1 MKLFRALVSWLLVAA
16 VALGA
21 GGALMTG
28 WILVRAQPQRT
39 GTLHVTG
46 LADTVTVRRDD
57 NGFVH
62 VYASSPHDLFLAQGY
77 VHASER
83 MWQMEIFRRI
93 GAGRLSELFGENQL
107 DTDRFIRTLGWRH
120 AAEEDIAASPP
131 EVAEVLEAYSEGV
144 NAWLAE
150 NRYLSLPFVVTGLLS
165 GKGGFPDGYRPEP
178 WTPADS
184 AVFAKVQGWTL
195 SGNFSSELFRFLLA
209 RKIDPEAVDE
219 LRAAYPADHPTIVG
233 DRSASSASS
242 GHPSSSDPLGGAA
255 GIPGDALAAS
265 DPQALSR
272 LLALAGSVTSAL
284 GGRPAGA
291 ALGPG
296 GAGSNEWAVAPT
308 RSTTGFALLANDPH
322 LAVSMPSV
330 WFVVGL
336 HCRPLTDACPYDVAG
351 VSFPSVPAVILG
363 HNRHIAWGATNS
375 GPDAQ
380 DLFLEKL
387 APGDPT
393 RYEYKGELLPF
404 ETRRETIAV
413 AGGKDV
419 ELTVRS
425 TVHGPVIDDVVRP
438 LASVD
443 EDGGGLGEPGFVL
456 ALRWTALVG
465 AEGNLDTF
473 LRLDRARDYDEFRE
487 ALRHFGGPSQNF
499 LYADDAGHIAYQLAG
514 RIPIRAG
521 GRDGS
526 LPAPG
531 WDGTADWTGY
541 VPFDE
546 LPRLL
551 DPPSGAIVAAN
562 NAPVGADYP
571 YFLGREWDAGYRAAR
586 ISQLLA
592 EKKRFSPDDFQEM
605 QLDDRLLRGDSVIAV
620 AADAAPTTADGR
632 IVRARVAQWD
642 GTTPVD
648 SLGAAAGEVF
658 AYRLVRDVFDDELGD
673 GTEKDALARRF
684 VGSDQA
690 AGVLVRLL
698 EELGG
703 GRADRRRAPPSR
715 WWDDVR
721 TEEVVEAPAEIVA
734 RALDEAGAELRAAL
748 GDPDQW
754 TWGRLHRMVYREPT
768 LGSSGIPPLE
778 WLLDRGPKPVGG
790 SGDAI
795 NDTVW
800 TPSVVYPDPYDPDYR
815 PADLLGV
822 FETWVSPSYRGVYDT
837 GDWDAA
843 RIVTTTGQ
851 SEHPL
856 DGHFADLIDP
866 WLAGELLPF
875 PFSDSAVTQATTQ
888 TLTLAP

>member
-1 MKLFRALVSWLLVAA
+1 VRLFRALISWLLVAA
-16 VALGA
+16 IALSA
-21 GGALMTG
+21 GGVLLTG
-28 WILVRAQPQRT
+28 WILVRAQPQRS
-39 GTLHVTG
+39 GTLHVSG
-46 LADTVTVRRDD
+46 LADTVTIRRDD

-62 VYASSPHDLFLAQGY
+62 IYASSPHDLFLAQGY

-93 GAGRLSELFGENQL
+93 GAGRLAELFGESQL

-120 AAEEDIAASPP
+120 AAEGDIAGSPP

-209 RKIDPEAVDE
+209 RKVDPQAVDE
-219 LRAAYPADHPTIVG
+219 LHAPYPADHPTIVG
-233 DRSASSASS
+233 DQSAASGANDRSSSS
-242 GHPSSSDPLGGAA
+242 GTQAGAA
-255 GIPGDALAAS
+255 AIPGDALAAA
-265 DPQALSR
+265 DPEALSR
-272 LLALAGSVTSAL
+272 LLAVSGEVTAAL
-284 GGRPAGA
+284 GGQPST

-336 HCRPLTDACPYDVAG
+336 HCRPLTGACPYDVAG

-363 HNRHIAWGATNS
+363 HNRHLAWGATNS
-375 GPDAQ
+375 GPDVQ

-393 RYEYKGELLPF
+393 RYEYMGELLPF

-413 AGGKDV
+413 AGAKDV

-425 TVHGPVIDDVVRP
+425 TVHGPVIDDVVKP
-438 LASVD
+438 LASLD
-443 EDGGGLGEPGFVL
+443 EDGGGLGEPGYVL

-465 AEGNLDTF
+465 AEGNLATF
-473 LRLDRARDYDEFRE
+473 LLLDRARDYEEFQA
-487 ALRHFGGPSQNF
+487 ALRDFGGPSQNF

-551 DPPSGAIVAAN
+551 DPASGAIVTAN

-592 EKKRFSPDDFQEM
+592 EKKRFSPDDFQAM
-605 QLDDRLLRGDSVIAV
+605 QLDDRLLRADPLIAAV
-620 AADAAPTTADGR
+620 ADAAPATADGR

-642 GTTPVD
+642 GSTPVD

-658 AYRLVRDVFDDELGD
+658 AYRLVRDVFDDELGA
-673 GTEKDALARRF
+673 GSEKDALARRY
-684 VGSDQA
+684 VGSRNVRQVMVGFLTDVR
-690 AGVLVRLL
+690 AGK
-698 EELGG
+698 EP
-703 GRADRRRAPPSR
+703 AR
-715 WWDDVR
+715 WWDDVS
-721 TEEVVEAPAEIVA
+721 TEEVEAPADIIA
-734 RALDEAGAELRAAL
+734 RALDEAGAELRAVL
-748 GDPDQW
+748 GEPDRW
-754 TWGRLHRMVYREPT
+754 MWGRLHRMVYREQT
-768 LGSSGIPPLE
+768 LGSSGIAPLE
-778 WLLDRGPKPVGG
+778 WLLDRGPEPVGG

-800 TPSVVYPDPYDPDYR
+800 TPSVAYPDPYDPDYR

-822 FETWVSPSYRGVYDT
+822 FETFISPSYRGVYDT

-843 RIVTTTGQ
+843 RIVSTTGQ